1 MRRFEQL
8 LVSVEDARAML
19 GNIGRTNLY
28 AMLSRGELE
37 SRKLGKRRLVLVAS
51 IRRLIDSAQD

>member
-1 MRRFEQL
+1 MRQYDQL

-37 SRKLGKRRLVLVAS
+37 SRKLGKRRLILVAS
-51 IRRLIDSAQD
+51 ITRLIDSAQD

>member
-1 MRRFEQL
+1 MRQFEQL

-37 SRKLGKRRLVLVAS
+37 SRKLGSRRLVLVAS
-51 IRRLIDSAQD
+51 IKRLIDSAQD